1 MREVTA
7 MNQIQ
12 QLAGHSASRIKFW
25 LPWMLVLALS
35 TGVAYAMNTAA
46 VTALSTN
53 RPSDTVPTVAT
64 DVSKLCGL
72 DVDFA
77 LYADWDSWL
86 PAGRSWFCRPQTLP
100 GVPGP
105 NNIASRLAVVGPLRA
120 TISFVAPIPLAGS
133 LRGYESDIR
142 IDLYCSTSLQQRSA
156 DGADFITAAE
166 ARHIYQQV
174 CALAGSSD

>member
-1 MREVTA
+1 

-12 QLAGHSASRIKFW
+12 ELAGHSASRIKLW

-35 TGVAYAMNTAA
+35 TGVAYAMNTAV

-53 RPSDTVPTVAT
+53 RPSDTVPTVT
-64 DVSKLCGL
+64 RDVNKLCGL

-105 NNIASRLAVVGPLRA
+105 NDIASHLAGVGPLRA
-120 TISFVAPIPLAGS
+120 TISFVAPTPLAGS
-133 LRGYESDIR
+133 LRGYERDIR

-156 DGADFITAAE
+156 DSTKEDRVI
-166 ARHIYQQV
+166 
-174 CALAGSSD
+174 AGGVLVIG